1 MLVIFEDFKQNFSFS
16 LERIEADD
24 KTISDTCKYLFYD
37 HVVYAS
43 SSFDYQRE
51 RVELRWGLLK
61 HLIVSNII
69 ATYQFIYEF

>member
-51 RVELRWGLLK
+51 SRTEVRITK
-61 HLIVSNII
+61 AFDSK
-69 ATYQFIYEF
+69 